1 MLKHPLAQRHV
12 PAAQLL
18 EVAEAV
24 AVREGRPPHDHLHAA
39 AAAEAAAAHLSCPV
53 PLLPLRAALDLP

>member
-1 MLKHPLAQRHV
+1 M

-53 PLLPLRAALDLP
+53 PLLSLRAALDLP